1 MKNKSLLLNGSF
13 FEDEYFKK
21 IDKLNNLEIKSVY
34 VFDHNQNPE
43 IKGNPVYEIKEAINK
58 LDKVNKNFE
67 IGSMVLNVRKR
78 KKDILFDDYIY
89 PFMEIKNFNLGL
101 GIGDERYEKQ
111 NYIFKNNIED
121 IISEIKSNNIYSE
134 NKINVIIGGNSKLFI
149 DLSLDYS
156 IGLNQWQGSLENLN
170 KKIDF
175 FTKSNMNIS
184 NLSYCTK
191 NLKFSG
197 KEFIENIEIIY
208 VLSEKKTFKD
218 QIDDINKYCLN

>member
-34 VFDHNQNPE
+34 VFDHYQNPE

-111 NYIFKNNIED
+111 SYIFKNNIED

-197 KEFIENIEIIY
+197 KEFIESIEIIY

>member
-34 VFDHNQNPE
+34 VFDHYQNPE

-89 PFMEIKNFNLGL
+89 PFMKIKNFNLGL

-111 NYIFKNNIED
+111 SSIFKNNIED
-121 IISEIKSNNIYSE
+121 IISEIKSNKIYSE
-134 NKINVIIGGNSKLFI
+134 NKINVIIGGNSKIFI

-170 KKIDF
+170 KKIDVF
-175 FTKSNMNIS
+175 KKSNMNIS
-184 NLSYCTK
+184 NVSYCTK

-197 KEFIENIEIIY
+197 KEFIESIEIIY

>member
-1 MKNKSLLLNGSF
+1 VKNKSLLLNGSF

-34 VFDHNQNPE
+34 VFDHYQNPE

-78 KKDILFDDYIY
+78 KKDILFDDFIY

-101 GIGDERYEKQ
+101 GIGDERYEKKS
-111 NYIFKNNIED
+111 NIFKNNIED

-170 KKIDF
+170 KKIDVF
-175 FTKSNMNIS
+175 KKSNMNIS

-197 KEFIENIEIIY
+197 KEFIESIEIIY